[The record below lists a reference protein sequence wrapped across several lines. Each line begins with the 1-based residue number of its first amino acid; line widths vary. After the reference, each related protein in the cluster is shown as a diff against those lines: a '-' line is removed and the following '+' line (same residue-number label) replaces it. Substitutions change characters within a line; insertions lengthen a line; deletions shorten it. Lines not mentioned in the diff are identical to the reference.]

1 MRYAS
6 INDQKWQNW
15 TDDFMTKTRKV
26 PMTKEQSEN
35 FLMCVM
41 PEQRPDLLARFT
53 EECERNGKGMFPIE
67 MWNSHAKRLSLD
79 CNATVKVFF
88 AASGLAGNAG
98 TLVMY
103 VHVCRR
109 LQQIHGRRVT
119 MDDITAVFPYGFP
132 APEEVHRMWDAQKR
146 DKDDGLFSA
155 MGTDNYLDCVVDMPS
170 EDNSKPAGVQ

>member
-53 EECERNGKGMFPIE
+53 EECERNGKGMFPSRCGTPTPSACR
-67 MWNSHAKRLSLD
+67 WT
-79 CNATVKVFF
+79 AT
-88 AASGLAGNAG
+88 
-98 TLVMY
+98 
-103 VHVCRR
+103 RR
-109 LQQIHGRRVT
+109 
-119 MDDITAVFPYGFP
+119 
-132 APEEVHRMWDAQKR
+132 
-146 DKDDGLFSA
+146 
-155 MGTDNYLDCVVDMPS
+155 
-170 EDNSKPAGVQ
+170 